1 MRRLRD
7 DRGSVLAVTVVFIVV
22 LLGVAA
28 LVIDV
33 GSWFTAQRGLQ
44 SAADAATLAAAQDL
58 PDTGAAT
65 SAATT
70 YAAAN
75 VTGLDPWAPAFPST
89 STVSISLSKSAPGFF
104 SKFVGIN
111 AMTVHAHAKATVGVP
126 AGVKYV
132 APIAV
137 KNTAACAFT
146 STSCFGATKQLNFD
160 ESNLTSSKFGLV
172 RLDCA
177 GNTATSCSSSS
188 TGSSQLIDWI
198 DNGFGST
205 LSSHKW
211 YAGVTGQK
219 IGPLSSALSNA
230 GNVGKMLLFPVFD
243 NADQTAGAFHV
254 IGFAA
259 YIIDR
264 GGVLNWKNDVPGCR
278 PNCKLLSG
286 HFVTYIAHGVDTD
299 PAGTNFGVRV
309 IGLTE

>member
-7 DRGSVLAVTVVFIVV
+7 ERGSVLAFTVIFIVV

-33 GSWFTAQRGLQ
+33 GSWFTEQRRLQ

-58 PDTGAAT
+58 PDTTAA
-65 SAATT
+65 SNDATT

-75 VTGLDPWAPAFPST
+75 VSGLNPWTPTFPSS
-89 STVSISLSKSAPGFF
+89 STISISFSKDAPGFF
-104 SKFVGIN
+104 SKFLGIN

-126 AGVKYV
+126 AGLKYV

-137 KNTAACAFT
+137 KDTASCLFAD
-146 STSCFGATKQLNFD
+146 TSCFGATKQLNFD

-177 GNTATSCSSSS
+177 GDTATFCNSSS

-198 DNGFGST
+198 NNGFGDV
-205 LSSHKW
+205 LQAHKW

-219 IGPLSSALSNA
+219 IGPLSAALSNA
-230 GNVGKMLLFPVFD
+230 GNVGKTLLFPVFD
-243 NADQTAGAFHV
+243 RADPTAGAFHV

-259 YIIDR
+259 YVIDR
-264 GGVLNWKNDVPGCR
+264 GGVLNWKNDTPGCR
-278 PNCKLLSG
+278 PSCKLLSG

-299 PAGTNFGVRV
+299 PTGTNFGVRV